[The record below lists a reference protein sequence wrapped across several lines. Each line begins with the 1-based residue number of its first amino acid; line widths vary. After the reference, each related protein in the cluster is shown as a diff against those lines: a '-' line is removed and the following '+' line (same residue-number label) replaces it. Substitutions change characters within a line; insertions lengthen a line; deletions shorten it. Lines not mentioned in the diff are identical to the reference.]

1 MDLVTF
7 ADLYYNMNIRDF
19 EDVGFAIEPFL
30 LLNPDTGVSDWRA
43 DGCMQSALACV
54 ELGGVPHV

>member
-1 MDLVTF
+1 
-7 ADLYYNMNIRDF
+7 MNIRDF